1 MPSPIIGLASLTRIA
16 MAHGLPAPTELPTPW
31 IGATSQVFPL
41 HDYVV
46 KVPFANP
53 DAVQCLT
60 IDSRMVRVVRDLG
73 VQTPEPLA
81 LDESLE
87 IVPIPFALYRLVAD
101 AEPLANG
108 GSAMATQQ
116 AWWET
121 GRQLARVH
129 RVLDQDGFP
138 FHLRTFRQTPE
149 VDPRPWVE
157 ALRAN
162 AHMSAADASW
172 LQALLDDLA
181 PIAFGS
187 DAVSLCHGDV
197 NAANILV
204 HEVTGAF
211 LAIIDWAG
219 AGWLDPVWDFV
230 GVPLPAVP
238 FMLAGHRSFAPLPD
252 DRSAEARVFWC
263 QAQTRLHTA
272 IGEAGRGIQPANLDR
287 DIRQLRRF
295 AAKVLGVGR

>member
-1 MPSPIIGLASLTRIA
+1 M
-16 MAHGLPAPTELPTPW
+16 
-31 IGATSQVFPL
+31 
-41 HDYVV
+41 
-46 KVPFANP
+46 
-53 DAVQCLT
+53 VQ
-60 IDSRMVRVVRDLG
+60 VVRDLG

-87 IVPIPFALYRLVAD
+87 IVPVPFALYRLVPD

-138 FHLRTFRQTPE
+138 FHLRTFRQTAE

-157 ALRAN
+157 DLHGQGMLIATDATWLRAV
-162 AHMSAADASW
+162 
-172 LQALLDDLA
+172 LERLA
-181 PIAFGS
+181 PLVDES
-187 DAVSLCHGDV
+187 DPTALCHGDV

-204 HEVTGAF
+204 HRETGAF

-230 GVPLPAVP
+230 GVPLTAVP
-238 FMLAGHRSFAPLPD
+238 FLLAGHRSAAPLPD
-252 DRSAEARVFWC
+252 DHSAESRIFWC

-272 IGEAGRGIQPANLDR
+272 IGEAGRSIQPANLDR